1 MHCFV
6 LILLFVTTAVTN
18 SQTSLFPDCKSGPLS
33 SFPICDQ
40 SLSVQQRAV
49 DLVSRMTIEEKAN
62 WLSNTVQSMPRLGLP
77 SYQWWNEALHG
88 VMYLKA
94 HAVGVPEAT
103 SFPSPLNL
111 AATFNS
117 NLLHRIAN
125 IVCRAICFSINGR
138 ILSSKGIGIFF
149 CIWLFMADKNIIT
162 PL

>member
-18 SQTSLFPDCKSGPLS
+18 SQTSLFPNCKSGPLS

-49 DLVSRMTIEEKAN
+49 DLVSRMTIKEKAN

-103 SFPSPLNL
+103 SFP
-111 AATFNS
+111 
-117 NLLHRIAN
+117 
-125 IVCRAICFSINGR
+125 
-138 ILSSKGIGIFF
+138 
-149 CIWLFMADKNIIT
+149 
-162 PL
+162 